1 MQQYHDHLKLIL
13 EKGTEK
19 APAREGMPS
28 SRSYFGH
35 QNRYNLQEGFPILT
49 TKKVPFR
56 WVVVELLWFLRGD
69 TNIKYLDEKGVDK
82 MWHEDSYN
90 YYKKIA
96 LQNENDHLAN
106 ILYMGIDKDGQRTN
120 PVSTLECSSYSLFT
134 FEEFCKIIAET
145 PLQDLPRYNDYVLGS
160 CGMQYGALW
169 RRWNKDD
176 CSHLLELKI
185 ANPLS
190 EEQKKEFLDA
200 WQNQGVSMT
209 PSQDSLESHVQPLQP
224 FKEVDQIKNLIEG
237 LLKSPEGRRH
247 IATAW
252 NPETLSDM
260 ALNACHSS
268 FQMNCRKLTF
278 EQRIDWAKRNID
290 PDLFENLY
298 ITELA
303 DSDKCPQYYLD
314 CHMYQRSADMFLGVP
329 FNISSYALLTHIIAA
344 ICNMIPGEL
353 VHTFGD
359 SHIYSNHTD
368 QVAEILSRDPQKY
381 DLPKLKTCF
390 DHKEGNSLPDYVEKY
405 ITGRYSLE
413 ELLGSLQEGD
423 FKLENYQ
430 SYPHIPA
437 PLSTGLAK

>member
-1 MQQYHDHLKLIL
+1 MKQYHDHLKLIL

-69 TNIKYLDEKGVDK
+69 TNIKYLDEKGVTI
-82 MWHEDSYN
+82 WHEDSYN
-90 YYKKIA
+90 FYKKIA
-96 LQNENDHLAN
+96 IENEKDSLVNV
-106 ILYMGIDKDGQRTN
+106 LYMGIDKAGQRTN
-120 PVSTLECSSYSLFT
+120 PVSMVECKSFSLYT
-134 FEEFCKIIAET
+134 FEEFCKIISTTALE
-145 PLQDLPRYNDYVLGS
+145 DLPRYKDYVLGS
-160 CGMQYGALW
+160 CGTQYGALW
-169 RRWNKDD
+169 RRWGIDYKQIG
-176 CSHLLELKI
+176 LEVLK
-185 ANPLS
+185 
-190 EEQKKEFLDA
+190 
-200 WQNQGVSMT
+200 QNRLGVSVENIDS
-209 PSQDSLESHVQPLQP
+209 SQIN
-224 FKEVDQIKNLIEG
+224 FGIDQIKNLIEG
-237 LLKSPEGRRH
+237 LLKNPEGRRH
-247 IATAW
+247 IVTAW
-252 NPETLSDM
+252 NPETLDDM

-278 EQRIDWAKRNID
+278 EQRIDWAKKNID

-298 ITELA
+298 IYELA
-303 DSDKCPQYYLD
+303 ESDKCPKYYLD

-353 VHTFGD
+353 IHSFGD
-359 SHIYSNHTD
+359 SHIYSNHID
-368 QVAEILSRDPQKY
+368 QVNEILSRDPEKY
-381 DLPKLKTCF
+381 NLPKLEISDKVSHINWQNWGTDNLLDRLESEDF
-390 DHKEGNSLPDYVEKY
+390 LLQKY
-405 ITGRYSLE
+405 E
-413 ELLGSLQEGD
+413 
-423 FKLENYQ
+423 

>member
-1 MQQYHDHLKLIL
+1 MKQYHDHLKLIL

-19 APAREGMPS
+19 VPAREGMPS

-56 WVVVELLWFLRGD
+56 WVVVELLWFLKGD

-90 YYKKIA
+90 YYVKIA
-96 LQNENDHLAN
+96 SQNLGSDAND
-106 ILYMGIDKDGQRTN
+106 LYWNNGDGTGRMF
-120 PVSTLECSSYSLFT
+120 L
-134 FEEFCKIIAET
+134 FEEFCQKISSTSLEN
-145 PLQDLPRYNDYVLGS
+145 LPRYKDYTLGS

-169 RRWNKDD
+169 RRWNKDTY
-176 CSHLLELKI
+176 LE
-185 ANPLS
+185 PLTLNIPEIS
-190 EEQKKEFLDA
+190 EESKKEFLDA
-200 WQNQGVSMT
+200 WQNAGVTGMMS
-209 PSQDSLESHVQPLQP
+209 SKEILEPHFEPLMPLMQI
-224 FKEVDQIKNLIEG
+224 DQIKNLIEG
-237 LLKSPEGRRH
+237 LLKNPEGRRH
-247 IATAW
+247 IVTAW
-252 NPETLSDM
+252 NPETLNDM

-303 DSDKCPQYYLD
+303 DSDKCPKYYLD
-314 CHMYQRSADMFLGVP
+314 CHIYQRSADMFLGTP

-390 DHKEGNSLPDYVEKY
+390 DHKEGSSLPDYIEKY

-423 FKLENYQ
+423 FKLEGYE
-430 SYPHIPA
+430 SYPHISA